1 MDIFRDSN
9 RVPYYDIDIIFR
21 DDSGGSRLYA
31 HRFAL
36 AASTAIWLFACCS
49 PTCNIVVCVLLLL
62 HDIPVAMFPLRCSYS
77 IFLSN
82 VLEGTF
88 LQRLLNAAH
97 RFAKQRT
104 FTAPCPVT

>member
-1 MDIFRDSN
+1 MTTWVTAQLRGLFVFRLLCRSKE
-9 RVPYYDIDIIFR
+9 VFLV
-21 DDSGGSRLYA
+21 LYE
-31 HRFAL
+31 
-36 AASTAIWLFACCS
+36 TATGCVTSARTCNIVVC
-49 PTCNIVVCVLLLL
+49 TCNIVVCVLLLL